1 MLQRAMESLSEEV
14 GKYKEAQENLWNR
27 RRPPSMES
35 CEDEAF
41 GWVEDDAP
49 VAGDLNVELDTDSA
63 SISEQ
68 AQVTSPR
75 LLQRIESLVA
85 ITVAAEVET
94 PEDDSD
100 IDVDMEVATPPP
112 PPTIVPAAPAAPAA
126 KEKLEVAE
134 V

>member
-1 MLQRAMESLSEEV
+1 
-14 GKYKEAQENLWNR
+14 
-27 RRPPSMES
+27 MES

-49 VAGDLNVELDTDSA
+49 VAGDLNVELDTTADSA

-112 PPTIVPAAPAAPAA
+112 PPTIVPAAPAAPTIVPAA
-126 KEKLEVAE
+126 PAAPTIVPAAPAAPAPKEKLEVAE